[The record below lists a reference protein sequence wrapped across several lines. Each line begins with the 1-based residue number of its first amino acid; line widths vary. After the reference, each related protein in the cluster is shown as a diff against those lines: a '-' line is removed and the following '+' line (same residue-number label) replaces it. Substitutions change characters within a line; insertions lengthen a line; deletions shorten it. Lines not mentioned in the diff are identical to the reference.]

1 MCSCCFL
8 KEIRGIQVSVV
19 GKEGIVGHYAGHL
32 GFLRD
37 LAEAAGK
44 NRKIIL
50 FFPNN
55 QEKGSLKKAVTNGS
69 IE

>member
-1 MCSCCFL
+1 
-8 KEIRGIQVSVV
+8 VSVV